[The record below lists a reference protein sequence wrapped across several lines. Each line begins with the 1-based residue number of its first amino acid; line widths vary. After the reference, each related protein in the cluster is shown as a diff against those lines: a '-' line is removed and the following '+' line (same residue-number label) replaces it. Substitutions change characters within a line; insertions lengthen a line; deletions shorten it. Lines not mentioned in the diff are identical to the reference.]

1 VKPQWVRCRLGET
14 IEHPYSDVLV
24 HTLEVCKG
32 AHLYNMDLASM
43 DDHDSWGLCTTSIE
57 SQTIIIAVLTVLS
70 SMDPHMTRGT

>member
-24 HTLEVCKG
+24 HTPEVCKG
-32 AHLYNMDLASM
+32 AHLYNRYLASM